1 MAINCTQFY
10 LIFALSRFELS
21 SEIFSIRCRVCP
33 AITLFIAWKDKMFVW
48 IVHCQTMNRWI
59 MHRDIEKPE
68 KCKTTSKK
76 VKGNTVEIN
85 DEINFTGGYVNDYS
99 LILESYNQKMSILKS
114 VAPNEN
120 KSLELHVMWR
130 YSSNISCGS
139 LNWKTFRQIGSNN

>member
-1 MAINCTQFY
+1 
-10 LIFALSRFELS
+10 
-21 SEIFSIRCRVCP
+21 
-33 AITLFIAWKDKMFVW
+33 
-48 IVHCQTMNRWI
+48 MNRWI

-68 KCKTTSKK
+68 KCKTTFKK

-120 KSLELHVMWR
+120 KSLELHVM
-130 YSSNISCGS
+130 
-139 LNWKTFRQIGSNN
+139 